1 MSKTLEEESQFNWT
15 LKTARIALIASL
27 AFLGLLV
34 TATAAMTALTA
45 IDALETGRW
54 APLAS
59 SVAIF
64 LASLIAV
71 AWVLVVYGIIQ
82 ATIANAIAVRD
93 SSGLLERI
101 ETLLQHQDEALRKLI
116 ELGSISEEAKSLIYR
131 ETEIDALRE
140 TIQDDII
147 RQDFAPAAHLI
158 ETMRT
163 KFGYEDEAAQLSGEL
178 QVAQQATVDERIEY
192 ALRRIQQIMDAHDW
206 AKALRGAQKLQSLF
220 PDNPKVADLPQ
231 RVEVERTKRK
241 RQLLSD
247 YDEAVRKNDVD
258 AGIDL
263 LKELD
268 RHLTPQEAAALE
280 ESARGVFKAK
290 LHNLGVQFAICV
302 SDERW
307 AEAVATGEEI
317 MRSFPNSRMSHEVR
331 QKMAQLRTHAAETPV
346 NW

>member
-1 MSKTLEEESQFNWT
+1 
-15 LKTARIALIASL
+15 
-27 AFLGLLV
+27 
-34 TATAAMTALTA
+34 
-45 IDALETGRW
+45 
-54 APLAS
+54 
-59 SVAIF
+59 
-64 LASLIAV
+64 
-71 AWVLVVYGIIQ
+71 
-82 ATIANAIAVRD
+82 
-93 SSGLLERI
+93 
-101 ETLLQHQDEALRKLI
+101 
-116 ELGSISEEAKSLIYR
+116 
-131 ETEIDALRE
+131 
-140 TIQDDII
+140 
-147 RQDFAPAAHLI
+147 
-158 ETMRT
+158 
-163 KFGYEDEAAQLSGEL
+163 
-178 QVAQQATVDERIEY
+178 
-192 ALRRIQQIMDAHDW
+192 MDAHDW

-263 LKELD
+263 LKKLD